1 MSGIDGDDRRTV
13 DVKLPNG
20 CQSQAGPSQSIAGAK
35 LLRTPKYSAQQQD
48 NTIGEFRTT
57 LNSFGDLNSGY
68 IKLNPS
74 LHDIST
80 CVFETSE
87 KIPTFWSSLLGKI
100 FCTGAACKI
109 IFEPCTIFI
118 KGQTEDTCRAFIVIS
133 RFISTGL

>member
-1 MSGIDGDDRRTV
+1 LV
-13 DVKLPNG
+13 D
-20 CQSQAGPSQSIAGAK
+20 
-35 LLRTPKYSAQQQD
+35 
-48 NTIGEFRTT
+48 TIGSYLTGESARGAMILISVPPFK

-74 LHDIST
+74 LNDIST